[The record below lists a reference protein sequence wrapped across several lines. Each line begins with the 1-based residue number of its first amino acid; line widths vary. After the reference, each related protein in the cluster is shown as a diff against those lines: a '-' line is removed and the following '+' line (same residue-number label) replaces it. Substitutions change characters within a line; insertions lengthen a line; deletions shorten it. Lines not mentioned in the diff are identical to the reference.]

1 MTGAQLD
8 RIEVTGIRGWGHHGV
23 LAAEKELGQE
33 FSADVTLWLS
43 TGPAG
48 RADRLSRTVNYADV
62 VADVHA
68 EISTGS
74 HDLLE
79 TLAERIAARILSGVG
94 DPLVRRVDVVVHKPA
109 APVGLPVGDV
119 RLAISREGAQV
130 SAVLALGSNLGDRG
144 GYLARALERLTAE
157 PGIDVSWTGTVVETQ
172 PGFGPG
178 DQGPFM
184 ITMIAEHTSLG
195 TCALIGGG
203 LSH

>member
-79 TLAERIAARILSGVG
+79 TLAERRS
-94 DPLVRRVDVVVHKPA
+94 
-109 APVGLPVGDV
+109 
-119 RLAISREGAQV
+119 E
-130 SAVLALGSNLGDRG
+130 
-144 GYLARALERLTAE
+144 
-157 PGIDVSWTGTVVETQ
+157 
-172 PGFGPG
+172 
-178 DQGPFM
+178 
-184 ITMIAEHTSLG
+184 EHTSELQSRG
-195 TCALIGGG
+195 HLVCRLLLDKKNCAR
-203 LSH
+203 S

>member
-1 MTGAQLD
+1 
-8 RIEVTGIRGWGHHGV
+8 IEVTGIRGWGHHGV

-79 TLAERIAARILSGVG
+79 TLADQIAARILNGVSA
-94 DPLVRRVDVVVHKPA
+94 PLVRRLDVVGDNTDA
-109 APVGLPVGDV
+109 AVG
-119 RLAISREGAQV
+119 R
-130 SAVLALGSNLGDRG
+130 
-144 GYLARALERLTAE
+144 
-157 PGIDVSWTGTVVETQ
+157 
-172 PGFGPG
+172 
-178 DQGPFM
+178 
-184 ITMIAEHTSLG
+184 
-195 TCALIGGG
+195 
-203 LSH
+203 

>member
-1 MTGAQLD
+1 
-8 RIEVTGIRGWGHHGV
+8 EV
-23 LAAEKELGQE
+23 
-33 FSADVTLWLS
+33 SADVTLWLS

-79 TLAERIAARILSGVG
+79 PLAERIAARTLSGG
-94 DPLVRRVDVVVHKPA
+94 RDPLGRRADLVVHNA
-109 APVGLPVGDV
+109 AARGGLPVGDV

-130 SAVLALGSNLGDRG
+130 SAVLALGSNLGDRE

-157 PGIDVSWTGTVVETQ
+157 PGIDVSWTGPVVETQ
-172 PGFGPG
+172 PVGGPD
-178 DQGPFM
+178 DQGPFLN
-184 ITMIAEHTSLG
+184 TV
-195 TCALIGGG
+195 
-203 LSH
+203 